1 MDVRGEVIHLPAR
14 ASKSASV
21 RTKLPAAMS
30 QPPYDLSVPN
40 PGPIPFPDDVD
51 PNAVRRVHVLAVA
64 GTGMGAFAGLLRQAG
79 YEVTGSD
86 ENVYPPMSEKLPE
99 WGIEVMQGFKP
110 SNLDDARPD
119 LVIVGNV
126 VRKVNP
132 EATAMRERGLPH
144 ASFPAALGRLFL
156 ESRHGVVI
164 SGTHGKTTTTS
175 LMAQVLASA
184 GRDPSFLVGGVP
196 KNFTESFHLGQGREF
211 VVEGDEYDTAYF
223 DKGPKFLHYRPFA
236 VQFTGAEFDHAD
248 IYRDMDHYESSFTR
262 LFALIPEDGILA
274 ACASYENTAKL
285 LKAARCRVETYSAHV
300 AADVQALEVEM
311 DAKGSSF
318 TLVRHGK
325 SLGRFFLPMH
335 GLHNVENATG
345 AATIALGLGLSVE
358 EIRQGLASFAGVRR
372 RQDIVTEA
380 NGVTVIDDFAHHPTA
395 VRETLAGVVARY
407 AGQRVWAVFE
417 PRSNTASRAI
427 HQHDYERAFDGAAE
441 VVIATPRKVEGLQK
455 DELLDVE
462 ALAATLTTP
471 TRRARTFA
479 EVSDIART
487 VLSEVKPGDVVLV
500 MSNGAFGGLVRT
512 LAAGLQ
518 G

>member
-1 MDVRGEVIHLPAR
+1 
-14 ASKSASV
+14 
-21 RTKLPAAMS
+21 MS
-30 QPPYDLSVPN
+30 QPIYDLSVPN

-51 PNAVRRVHVLAVA
+51 PKQVRRIHVLAVA
-64 GTGMGAFAGLLRQAG
+64 GTGMGAFAGLLREAG

-86 ENVYPPMSEKLPE
+86 QNVYPPMSEKLPD
-99 WGIEVMQGFKP
+99 WGIEVMEGFKP
-110 SNLDDARPD
+110 ENLDVARPD

-156 ESRHGVVI
+156 ETRHGVVI
-164 SGTHGKTTTTS
+164 SGTHGKTTTTAM
-175 LMAQVLASA
+175 MAQVLASA

-196 KNFTESFHLGQGREF
+196 KNFNESFHMGKGSEF

-248 IYRDMDHYESSFTR
+248 IYRDMDHYESSFSR
-262 LFALIPEDGILA
+262 LFELIPEDGYLA

-285 LKAARCRVETYSAHV
+285 VKAARCRVETYSAHV
-300 AADVQALEVEM
+300 PADVQAIDVQM
-311 DAKGSSF
+311 DSKGSHF
-318 TLVRHGK
+318 TLVKKGTNI
-325 SLGRFFLPMH
+325 GRFFLPMY
-335 GLHNVENATG
+335 GFHNVENATG
-345 AATIALGLGLSVE
+345 AAAIALALGLSVE
-358 EIRQGLASFAGVRR
+358 EIQRGLDSFSGVRR
-372 RQDIVTEA
+372 RQDIVSEA
-380 NGVTVIDDFAHHPTA
+380 HGITLIDDFAHHPTA

-427 HQHDYERAFDGAAE
+427 HQHEYETAFDGAAE
-441 VVIATPRKVEGLQK
+441 VIIATPRKIEGVAK
-455 DELLDVE
+455 DDQLDVQK
-462 ALAATLTTP
+462 LAKTLTTP
-471 TRRARTFA
+471 ERRVRTFA
-479 EVSDIART
+479 EVADIAAA
-487 VLSEVKPGDVVLV
+487 VLAEVKPTDVLLV

-512 LAAGLQ
+512 LASELAKTR
-518 G
+518 